1 MSGYK
6 RPLWLQAHRARMRLR
21 DEKAWRE
28 SGAIPELRQRIV
40 RATRLTRRM
49 IIDNMF
55 YSTSPGMGG
64 LARLM
69 DDADGN

>member
-6 RPLWLQAHRARMRLR
+6 RPLWLLAHRARMRLL
-21 DEKAWRE
+21 DERGWRE
-28 SGAIPELRQRIV
+28 SGATPELRQRIV
-40 RATRLTRRM
+40 RATRITRRA
-49 IIDNMF
+49 IIDNLF

-69 DDADGN
+69 DDAD